1 MENTGQ
7 LQLNLFQKIREVLPP
22 GASLVNEVAELLNI
36 TIDSAY
42 RRIRGEKSLIIE
54 ELFILSSKYNVSM
67 DDIFTTN
74 TKGDS
79 FLCRIIEV
87 KDISMEGYL
96 KNLYDNLLY
105 IQSLKNPEIIYFAKD
120 IPIFHH
126 FHFPMLAIFKIFFW
140 SKTVMH
146 LPELK
151 DKKFDPDAIEQSVLD
166 MGKKV
171 LKLYSIIPS
180 AEIWNEETI
189 NSVLRQ
195 LEYYYTSGIIVNKE
209 IVLRICDDLKAMVDH
224 ISTQAEQGGKSLP
237 GTAPLIPC
245 NYKLYNNEV
254 ILGDNSICVTSDN
267 LMMTFLTLNVLDLMV
282 TTERSFCEREADYL
296 RTMMKKSCLISSD
309 SEKERTRFF
318 NLLFQ
323 RVDATK
329 ERIIHL

>member
-7 LQLNLFQKIREVLPP
+7 LQLILFQKIKEVLPP
-22 GASLVNEVAELLNI
+22 NASMVNEVSDVLNI
-36 TIDSAY
+36 TTDSAY
-42 RRIRGEKSLIIE
+42 RRIRGEKALVME
-54 ELFILSSKYNVSM
+54 ELFILSTKYNVSL
-67 DDIFTTN
+67 DDIFATKTN
-74 TKGDS
+74 GDS

-87 KDISMEGYL
+87 KDISIEGYL
-96 KNLYDNLLY
+96 KNLYDNLLH
-105 IQSLKNPEIIYFAKD
+105 IQSLKNPEILYFAKD

-146 LPELK
+146 LPEFK
-151 DKKFDPDAIEQSVLD
+151 DKKFEPDAIEQTVLD

-180 AEIWNEETI
+180 VEIWNEETI

-195 LEYYYTSGIIVNKE
+195 LEYYYTSGIIASKE
-209 IVLRICDDLKAMVDH
+209 IVLRICDDLKAMIDH
-224 ISTQAEQGGKSLP
+224 ISAQAEQGGKSLP
-237 GTAPLIPC
+237 GAAPLIPC

-323 RVDATK
+323 KVEITK
-329 ERIIHL
+329 ERVKHI